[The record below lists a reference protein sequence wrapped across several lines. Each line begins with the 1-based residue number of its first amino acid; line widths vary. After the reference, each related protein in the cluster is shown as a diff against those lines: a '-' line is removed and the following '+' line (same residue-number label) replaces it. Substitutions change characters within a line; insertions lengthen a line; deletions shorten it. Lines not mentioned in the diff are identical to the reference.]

1 MPRSVI
7 GGNSDWVTNFGGVTG
22 TVDHKDVIY
31 RNGSFGLL
39 TLHQEACRGGAG
51 IDCDF

>member
-1 MPRSVI
+1 MTKPVI
-7 GGNSDWVTNFGGVTG
+7 GDNSDWITNFGGVIG
-22 TVDHKDVIY
+22 TVDSNGVIY